1 MRQYNGPA
9 YSRLTSRAVDL
20 RPLEPGAD
28 PGPRPENATI
38 GIPQSCRYALRASA
52 LARSTEAQMSLFLL
66 DEACIV
72 YAICS

>member
-28 PGPRPENATI
+28 PGPRPENAT
-38 GIPQSCRYALRASA
+38 G
-52 LARSTEAQMSLFLL
+52 
-66 DEACIV
+66 
-72 YAICS
+72 